1 MRFRLAGW
9 GVVAVG
15 VGLTGCCLT
24 DLTVRG
30 AVPVVP
36 LPRFAAQVTAG
47 GILLPEAATKAPNV
61 GTVVAVGD
69 GMKNMEGATIPTSVS
84 EGDKVLLP
92 DFGGQTIDI
101 DGDEFFLFRDSDIL
115 GKYLD

>member
-1 MRFRLAGW
+1 M
-9 GVVAVG
+9 
-15 VGLTGCCLT
+15 
-24 DLTVRG
+24 RG